1 MERGGSKKFTND
13 ARIAIVNLIIK
24 AIAYNKKKEGNAVLA
39 PGKILQER
47 YQLQQRLGRTA
58 AGHQTW
64 LAVDLES
71 QAHIPQIFRQ
81 I

>member
-1 MERGGSKKFTND
+1 
-13 ARIAIVNLIIK
+13 
-24 AIAYNKKKEGNAVLA
+24 VLA

-64 LAVDLES
+64 L
-71 QAHIPQIFRQ
+71 
-81 I
+81 